1 MAYSEN
7 VASSPD
13 DLIDKIS
20 TFAVSAGWTE
30 DRNDLVSTNRTVTL
44 HKGGDYIH
52 LWNDSDNGVKVI
64 GSIGYDSGEVP
75 TNQTLGANNAC
86 VAPIGV
92 GPYTKVYMFAD
103 NSPAEHVHV
112 VIEATSGVFFHLSFG
127 LLDKFGSYTGGTYFD
142 ASYWPHVS
150 AGAQSFSGFYNKAI
164 FDSTWGT
171 ATAAGLVPAN
181 VRLDIAAD
189 GLSNSWFHANSAA
202 AARLFT
208 SLCGNGVGLPS
219 PALNAAYYRNSATF
233 SGQVLLQP
241 IQVTALR
248 TGGFWSPIGAFPNV
262 RVTNMERYNPAD
274 EITIGSDVWKIF
286 PFIRKGSSANTTTE
300 AYSQNMAYAYKKV
313 T

>member
-1 MAYSEN
+1 MSYAEN

-13 DLIDKIS
+13 DLVDKIS
-20 TFAVSAGWTE
+20 TFAQAAGWTE
-30 DRNDLVSTNRTVTL
+30 DRNDLVTTNRTVTL

-52 LWNDSDNGVKVI
+52 LWNDNDSGVKVI

-75 TNQTLGANNAC
+75 TNQTLGANNPC
-86 VAPIGV
+86 IAPIGV

-112 VIEATSGVFFHLSFG
+112 VIEATAGVFFHLSFG

-142 ASYWPHVS
+142 ASYWPHS
-150 AGAQSFSGFYNKAI
+150 SPTSQTYNGFHNKAI
-164 FDSTWGT
+164 FDSTSLLTFT
-171 ATAAGLVPAN
+171 AGQVPCN

-189 GLSNSWFHANSAA
+189 GLSNSWFHANSLATN
-202 AARLFT
+202 RLFT
-208 SLCGNGVGLPS
+208 SLYGTQVGPDS
-219 PALNAAYYRNSATF
+219 PAMNAAYYRNSATF

-241 IQVTALR
+241 IQVAAIR
-248 TGGFWSPIGAFPNV
+248 TGGLWSPIGEFPNV

-286 PFIRKGSSANTTTE
+286 PFVRKGSSANFTTE
-300 AYSQNMAYAYKKV
+300 AYSQNRAFAYKKV